1 MNNSKKVL
9 WGIVIVIVL
18 ILGVTFPRG
27 NSVVKQIVGAVPVL
41 DGIDSPWV
49 SIGGVKQYYYSQSMT
64 ATSAVVCSLKNPFGA
79 TSTLLRYGVSV
90 TSNGIGVA
98 QTVEVSTST
107 TNGTPTSTS
116 SPAYV
121 KAFAAGAG
129 QFSFVWNPAFSTTST
144 LLIGN
149 APGNVG
155 NSNNVLGPSDYINFV
170 ISTGTPGTFSTYYG
184 GRCTGVLQRL

>member
-64 ATSAVVCSLKNPFGA
+64 ATSSVVCSLKNPFGA

-116 SPAYV
+116 SPAFI

-129 QFSFVWNPAFSTTST
+129 QFSFMWNGNSATTSA
-144 LLIGN
+144 LV
-149 APGNVG
+149 VG
-155 NSNNVLGPSDYINFV
+155 GQPYSTGRSDDILGPSDYINFV
-170 ISTGTPGTFSTYYG
+170 ISSGTPGTFSTYYG